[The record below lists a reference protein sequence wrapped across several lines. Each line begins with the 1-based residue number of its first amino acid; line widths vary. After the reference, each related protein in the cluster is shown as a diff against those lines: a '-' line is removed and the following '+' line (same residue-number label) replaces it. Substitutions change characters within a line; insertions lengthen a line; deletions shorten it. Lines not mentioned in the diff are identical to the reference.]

1 MNGPPCPPMAG
12 PQAMPPGMQMQGP
25 PMPGPP
31 GETPPG
37 PMPGM
42 GGGGYSMGMMDPS
55 MMAAWGMMGPD
66 GQPVKAPITYSK
78 CVLYPPNPS
87 APKPTTRER
96 PPGCRTIF
104 VGGLPENSDEEII
117 RDVFDKCGEIQTI
130 RVSKKNF
137 CHIRYGAE
145 FCVDNA
151 IYLSGWRMR
160 INNEADAPNTGRL
173 HVDFAQARDDHYEW
187 ECNVRALQREE
198 RHRTRVMEDMMRPPS
213 PPPIPHFSDHEAH
226 TVAEDIK
233 KEDAFSKSVE
243 ILLTWLERG
252 ECSKRNAPSFFT
264 MIQAVNSHVRRLMG
278 EQATHE
284 ADLQR
289 MKEEYKSKV
298 QTILTQFGQIET
310 VFSAAGHQK
319 VWDHFTKA
327 QRKNITTWKKQAADV
342 RSLQLAGALNET
354 EDVAMDLSDD
364 EKEDKDTDSDSLAG
378 KKRKIDTEKLRE
390 ESEEWACQ
398 AMGYR
403 NEVESIKADMITE
416 VENKDK
422 QIKILQQTLQ
432 GMQQQ
437 LIEAQKKK
445 NDLPAFLM
453 SSEEKKTQEKF
464 PEKIKDNAILE
475 GAHTTEAETS
485 KAEVVIVPLAGKHAK
500 IVGIVS
506 SFLSVHPFGASMDYI
521 WSYLLKIDATLGL
534 AEVENVLQQY
544 PDCFELKLTG
554 VGASIERKWMFVAFQ
569 DK

>member
-1 MNGPPCPPMAG
+1 
-12 PQAMPPGMQMQGP
+12 
-25 PMPGPP
+25 
-31 GETPPG
+31 
-37 PMPGM
+37 
-42 GGGGYSMGMMDPS
+42 MGMMDPS
-55 MMAAWGMMGPD
+55 MMAAWGMLGPD
-66 GQPVKAPITYSK
+66 GQPIKAPITYSK

-104 VGGLPENSDEEII
+104 VGGLPENADEEII
-117 RDVFDKCGEIQTI
+117 RDVFEKCGEIQTI

-137 CHIRYGAE
+137 CHIRYSAE
-145 FCVDNA
+145 YCVDNA

-187 ECNVRALQREE
+187 ECNVRAHQREE
-198 RHRTRVMEDMMRPPS
+198 RHRARVLEDMMRPPS

-226 TVAEDIK
+226 TIAEDIK
-233 KEDAFSKSVE
+233 KEETFAKSVE

-252 ECSKRNAPSFFT
+252 ECSKRNAPGFFT

-289 MKEEYKSKV
+289 IKEDYKAKV
-298 QTILTQFGQIET
+298 QSILSQFGQIET
-310 VFSAAGHQK
+310 VFTAAGHQK

-327 QRKNITTWKKQAADV
+327 QRKNITTWKKQAADI
-342 RSLQLAGALNET
+342 RTLQLSGALNES

-364 EKEDKDTDSDSLAG
+364 EKEDKETENDKEA

-403 NEVESIKADMITE
+403 NEVESIKADMETE
-416 VENKDK
+416 VNNKDK

-437 LIEAQKKK
+437 LIEAQKKRG
-445 NDLPAFLM
+445 DLPAFLK
-453 SSEEKKTQEKF
+453 STEEKKSQQEK
-464 PEKIKDNAILE
+464 PQNQEKQDKDENLNQAE
-475 GAHTTEAETS
+475 ATEDESS
-485 KAEVVIVPLAGKHAK
+485 KSEPIIVPLVGKHAK

-506 SFLSVHPFGASMDYI
+506 SFLNVHPFGASMDYI
-521 WSYLLKIDATLGL
+521 WSYLLKIDPTLGL
-534 AEVENVLQQY
+534 SEVENVLQQY

-554 VGASIERKWMFVAFQ
+554 VGASMERKWMFVAFQ
-569 DK
+569 T